1 MELHQLRYVLAVVET
16 GSFTAAAEVVH
27 VSQSGVST
35 QVQKL
40 ERELGVALFDRGGRR
55 VTLTD
60 DGERLLPV
68 LRAALEAIG
77 EISAT
82 AADLRGLLLGS
93 LRVGTVFGLTWPAF
107 YDALAEI
114 GAAHPGLDLRLRE
127 DTSSRLAQAV
137 RRGELDIAL
146 VAWAEQP
153 PDGLEAF
160 ALFDDP
166 LVAVISPDHPW
177 AARRRI
183 RPVELAGMDLIALPE
198 GTGDRAA
205 LNALL
210 AGLHGATAPRWE
222 VSTPAV
228 VQKLAVRGLGVGV
241 VSAATCRR
249 WDDIRAVPIDAPSV
263 RSRLGAVW
271 RPGPTR
277 AARALLALLRDRS
290 ALAGARRDGS

>member
-16 GSFTAAAEVVH
+16 GSFTAAADVVH

-40 ERELGVALFDRGGRR
+40 ERELGVALFDRSARR
-55 VTLTD
+55 VALTD

-68 LRAALEAIG
+68 IRAAVEAVG
-77 EISAT
+77 EIAAT

-93 LRVGTVFGLTWPAF
+93 LRVGTVFGLTWPVF

-127 DTSSRLAQAV
+127 DTSSRLARAV
-137 RRGELDIAL
+137 RRGELDVAV
-146 VAWAEQP
+146 VAWAERP
-153 PDGLEAF
+153 PEGLEAR
-160 ALFDDP
+160 AIFDDP
-166 LVAVISPDHPW
+166 LVAVVTPDHPW
-177 AARRRI
+177 AARRTI
-183 RPVELAGMDLIALPE
+183 RPGELTGMDLIALPE

-205 LNALL
+205 LDALL
-210 AGLHGATAPRWE
+210 AGLPRGGGPRWE

-228 VQKLAVRGLGVGV
+228 LEKLAVRGFGVGV

-249 WDDIRAVPIDAPSV
+249 WVGIRAIPIDAPGV
-263 RSRLGAVW
+263 RSRLGVVW

-277 AARALLALLRDRS
+277 AARALLEQLHDGE
-290 ALAGARRDGS
+290 GATA

>member
-1 MELHQLRYVLAVVET
+1 MELHQVRYVLAVVDT
-16 GSFTAAAEVVH
+16 GSFTAAAEAVH
-27 VSQSGVST
+27 VSQSGVSA

-40 ERELGVALFDRGGRR
+40 ERELGVALFDRSARR
-55 VTLTD
+55 ATLTD

-114 GAAHPGLDLRLRE
+114 AAAHPGLELRLRE
-127 DTSSRLAQAV
+127 DTSSRLSHAV

-146 VAWAEQP
+146 VAWAERP

-160 ALFDDP
+160 AIFDDP
-166 LVAVISPDHPW
+166 LVAVVSPSHPW
-177 AARRRI
+177 AARRAI
-183 RPVELAGMDLIALPE
+183 RPRELTGMDLIALPE

-205 LNALL
+205 LDTLL
-210 AGLHGATAPRWE
+210 APFPGASEPRWE

-228 VQKLAVRGLGVGV
+228 VEKLAVRGLGVGV

-249 WDDIRAVPIDAPSV
+249 WTDIRAVPIDAPAV

-277 AARALLALLRDRS
+277 AARALLALLRAQT
-290 ALAGARRDGS
+290 ALAETADGS